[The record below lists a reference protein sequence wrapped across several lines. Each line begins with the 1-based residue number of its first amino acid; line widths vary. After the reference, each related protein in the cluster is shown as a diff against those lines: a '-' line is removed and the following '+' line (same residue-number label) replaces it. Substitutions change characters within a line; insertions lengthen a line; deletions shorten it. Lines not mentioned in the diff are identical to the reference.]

1 MLGLAG
7 AGNRQMQQVLL
18 CLTLSSALQQE
29 NPAILYNGNNEYLH
43 YEDTWY
49 ILDSKPDEYVVIF
62 YIGNNDAWKGYGGA
76 TIYSRWARG
85 ITVSLTP
92 AVHH

>member
-1 MLGLAG
+1 MLRLGLANATCSEPCSG
-7 AGNRQMQQVLL
+7 
-18 CLTLSSALQQE
+18 LTVSSALQQE

-76 TIYSRWARG
+76 TVYSRWARD
-85 ITVSLTP
+85 ITVSPATTP
-92 AVHH
+92 DH